1 MNTKIIVYNKEY
13 IHNYDALKQL
23 CLMMN
28 IEIILINNQMTQN
41 KIKDLLNNKIKK
53 SKKKKLEYS
62 VIVFSNVPSLQI
74 DQILNLLKENTTL
87 CLKAIVTA
95 TNYNWTFENV
105 YLHLLEEYKKNKTYL
120 VRYPHA
126 QKSQKNTMFVFYFNQ
141 QA

>member
-62 VIVFSNVPSLQI
+62 VIIFSNV
-74 DQILNLLKENTTL
+74 DVVKRKYNTL
-87 CLKAIVTA
+87 FKSNC
-95 TNYNWTFENV
+95 YS
-105 YLHLLEEYKKNKTYL
+105 NKL
-120 VRYPHA
+120 
-126 QKSQKNTMFVFYFNQ
+126 
-141 QA
+141 

>member
-28 IEIILINNQMTQN
+28 IEIVLINNQMTQN

-62 VIVFSNVPSLQI
+62 VIIFSNVPSLQM
-74 DQILNLLKENTTL
+74 DQILTLLKENTTL

-105 YLHLLEEYKKNKTYL
+105 YLHLLEEYQKNK
-120 VRYPHA
+120 
-126 QKSQKNTMFVFYFNQ
+126 
-141 QA
+141 

>member
-74 DQILNLLKENTTL
+74 DQILSKLKNNSTL
-87 CLKAIVTA
+87 CLKAVVTA
-95 TNYNWTFENV
+95 TNYNWTFEKLV
-105 YLHLLEEYKKNKTYL
+105 LHLLEEYQKNK
-120 VRYPHA
+120 
-126 QKSQKNTMFVFYFNQ
+126 
-141 QA
+141 

>member
-87 CLKAIVTA
+87 CLKAVVTA
-95 TNYNWTFENV
+95 INYNWTFEKLV
-105 YLHLLEEYKKNKTYL
+105 LHLLEEYQKNK
-120 VRYPHA
+120 
-126 QKSQKNTMFVFYFNQ
+126 
-141 QA
+141 

>member
-53 SKKKKLEYS
+53 EKIRIFSHCLFKCSFFTNRSNLEFVKRKYNTLFKSNCYSNKL
-62 VIVFSNVPSLQI
+62 
-74 DQILNLLKENTTL
+74 
-87 CLKAIVTA
+87 
-95 TNYNWTFENV
+95 
-105 YLHLLEEYKKNKTYL
+105 
-120 VRYPHA
+120 
-126 QKSQKNTMFVFYFNQ
+126 
-141 QA
+141 

>member
-41 KIKDLLNNKIKK
+41 KVKDILNKKIKK
-53 SKKKKLEYS
+53 TKKNNLEPA
-62 VIVFSNVPSLQI
+62 VVVFSNVASLQM
-74 DQILNLLKENTTL
+74 DQILTLLKENTTL

-95 TNYNWTFENV
+95 TNYNWTFENI
-105 YLHLLEEYKKNKTYL
+105 YLHLLEEYQKNK
-120 VRYPHA
+120 
-126 QKSQKNTMFVFYFNQ
+126 
-141 QA
+141 

>member
-28 IEIILINNQMTQN
+28 IEIVLINNQMTQN

-62 VIVFSNVPSLQI
+62 VIIFSNVPSLQI
-74 DQILNLLKENTTL
+74 DQILSKLKNNSTL
-87 CLKAIVTA
+87 CLKAVVTA
-95 TNYNWTFENV
+95 TNYNWTFEKLV
-105 YLHLLEEYKKNKTYL
+105 LHLLEEYQKNK
-120 VRYPHA
+120 
-126 QKSQKNTMFVFYFNQ
+126 
-141 QA
+141 

>member
-1 MNTKIIVYNKEY
+1 MNAKLIIYRKEKIQ
-13 IHNYDALKQL
+13 NYESLKQL

-62 VIVFSNVPSLQI
+62 VIIFSNVPSLQI
-74 DQILNLLKENTTL
+74 DQILKLLKENTTL

-105 YLHLLEEYKKNKTYL
+105 YLHLLEEYQKNK
-120 VRYPHA
+120 
-126 QKSQKNTMFVFYFNQ
+126 
-141 QA
+141 